1 MRGLRVKEGQE
12 VQLHLTGSTTINAKR
27 ERVFQLLTDPSFI
40 ATTLPDAVEVAL
52 LDKESL
58 EAKMKVKVALIS
70 SSIKVRLRI
79 TDRVPPSS
87 ARLLAEGSGSGS
99 NLKIIS
105 TFSLEG
111 DGTTTTRLSWV
122 ADAEITGLMAGLGSL
137 VLRGFAEKK
146 VGEIFAGITKGIEG
160 AGR

>member
-1 MRGLRVKEGQE
+1 MKEGEE

-27 ERVFQLLTDPSFI
+27 QRVFQLLTDPNFI
-40 ATTLPDAVEVAL
+40 ATTLPDAVEVAV
-52 LDKESL
+52 LDKENL

-70 SSIKVRLRI
+70 SSIKVRLKV

-87 ARLLAEGSGSGS
+87 AKLLAEGSGSGS
-99 NLKIIS
+99 NVKIIS

-111 DGTTTTRLSWV
+111 DGTTTRLSWV

>member
-1 MRGLRVKEGQE
+1 VKEGEE

-27 ERVFQLLTDPSFI
+27 ERVFQLLTDPNFI

>member
-1 MRGLRVKEGQE
+1 VKEGQE

-27 ERVFQLLTDPSFI
+27 ERVFQLLTDPNFI

>member
-40 ATTLPDAVEVAL
+40 ATTLPDAVE
-52 LDKESL
+52 
-58 EAKMKVKVALIS
+58 VALIS

>member
-1 MRGLRVKEGQE
+1 VKEGEE

-27 ERVFQLLTDPSFI
+27 ERVFQLLTDPNFI
-40 ATTLPDAVEVAL
+40 ATTLPDAVEVAV
-52 LDKESL
+52 LDKENL

-70 SSIKVRLRI
+70 SSIKVRLKV

>member
-1 MRGLRVKEGQE
+1 MKEGQE

>member
-1 MRGLRVKEGQE
+1 ME
-12 VQLHLTGSTTINAKR
+12 LHLTGSTTINGKR
-27 ERVFQLLTDPSFI
+27 ERVFQLLTDPNFI
-40 ATTLPDAVEVAL
+40 ATTLPDAVEVAVP
-52 LDKESL
+52 DGENL

-160 AGR
+160 ASG

>member
-1 MRGLRVKEGQE
+1 M
-12 VQLHLTGSTTINAKR
+12 QLHLTGSTNINAKR
-27 ERVFQLLTDPSFI
+27 ERVFQLLTDPNFI
-40 ATTLPDAVEVAL
+40 ATTLPDAVEVAV
-52 LDKESL
+52 LDRENL

-111 DGTTTTRLSWV
+111 DGTTTTRLSWG
-122 ADAEITGLMAGLGSL
+122 ADAEITGLMAGVGSL
-137 VLRGFAEKK
+137 VLRGVADEDE
-146 VGEIFAGITKGIEG
+146 GEILSG
-160 AGR
+160 

>member
-1 MRGLRVKEGQE
+1 ME
-12 VQLHLTGSTTINAKR
+12 LHLTGSTTINGKR
-27 ERVFQLLTDPSFI
+27 ERVFQLLTDPNFI
-40 ATTLPDAVEVAL
+40 ATTLPDAVEVAV
-52 LDKESL
+52 LDKENL
-58 EAKMKVKVALIS
+58 EAKMKVKVGLIS
-70 SSIKVRLRI
+70 SSIKVRLKV
-79 TDRVPPSS
+79 TDKVPPSS

-160 AGR
+160 ASG

>member
-1 MRGLRVKEGQE
+1 MKEGQE

-27 ERVFQLLTDPSFI
+27 ERVFQLLTDPNFI